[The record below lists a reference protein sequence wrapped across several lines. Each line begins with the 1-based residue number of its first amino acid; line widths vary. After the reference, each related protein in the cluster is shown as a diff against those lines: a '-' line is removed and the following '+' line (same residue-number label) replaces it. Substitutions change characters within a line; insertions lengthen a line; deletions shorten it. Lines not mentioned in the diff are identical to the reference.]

1 MINIPKSC
9 DSCIHTQVCSKKD
22 IFQGAINNFKAWSGG
37 SSSKDVIVEVRCVYY
52 GNVPTSVTTIN
63 RASSN
68 VIREAF
74 DAPNS

>member
-22 IFQGAINNFKAWSGG
+22 IFQGTVNDFKTWSGG
-37 SSSKDVIVEVRCVYY
+37 SSSQDVIVEVRCAYY
-52 GNVPTSVTTIN
+52 GNIPTSFTTLSGPIN
-63 RASSN
+63 M
-68 VIREAF
+68 IRGDL